1 MADIAHISGFI
12 AGGSMPGPFEYADI
26 VNTTT
31 HKSLRGPKGALIY
44 FRKGFK
50 GFDKDGVDEFY
61 DFEKKINEM
70 VYPGFYGGAH
80 NHVMGGKP
88 YISF

>member
-12 AGGSMPGPFEYADI
+12 AGGSIPGPFDYADI

-31 HKSLRGPKGALIY
+31 HKSLRGPKGALIF
-44 FRKGFK
+44 FRR
-50 GFDKDGVDEFY
+50 KDFNL
-61 DFEKKINEM
+61 EKCDYEEKINEM

-80 NHVMGGKP
+80 NHVMGG
-88 YISF
+88 